1 MHQISS
7 VDLPRHCTTFTSFIW
22 DTFLVRSEY
31 MTTSFDLFNR
41 FYHPDK
47 MLADSDVTGA
57 TTDTS
62 MEGIRKLVLQGTTYD
77 KRMKPYYGSILQ
89 GSQKSVRA
97 NLRLYTQLSFCSNQS
112 NNAGNTAYLAFILRI
127 RPLARLSTI
136 MQVSRTHFCVFCG
149 RRLPGDALQLDNDT

>member
-1 MHQISS
+1 MAPQMPNTEIAKGIRQWMMEQQQNTGPCEMKTLYAMTWGKGVGSVFTSQLVDRGLHQISS
-7 VDLPRHCTTFTSFIW
+7 VDLPRHYTTFTSFIG

-77 KRMKPYYGSILQ
+77 KRMTPYYGVNLTGQTGI
-89 GSQKSVRA
+89 GS
-97 NLRLYTQLSFCSNQS
+97 
-112 NNAGNTAYLAFILRI
+112 
-127 RPLARLSTI
+127 
-136 MQVSRTHFCVFCG
+136 
-149 RRLPGDALQLDNDT
+149 